1 MATSKLVHIVALSM
15 TIALGLVGQSPAQ
28 AGYFVRP
35 VLQYNGELQ
44 DGYSNTLTSNSATFS
59 DGFSSFASHVD
70 LATGTIKTYLEMNGP
85 SNGFGVSTGV
95 MGDQIR
101 YTGSSDEAVTFRFD
115 FDSLISGNQSY
126 TGTPPDFDSR
136 YIGIQA
142 HFAIYEAGSNATY
155 LNWTELGTVSD
166 EALYVG
172 SKSMTFS
179 DQPLDFGTSYADSL
193 VAELFLTSGKSYD
206 IFSAFN
212 LIAQPGQSVGPITMN
227 SLNTST
233 IGITAPGGSFT
244 SDSGKFLGFA
254 QTPQTSAV
262 PEPATWAMMIGGF
275 GLVGAAMRRRRAS
288 IRFA

>member
-1 MATSKLVHIVALSM
+1 MTMSKLAKFVAFSL
-15 TIALGLVGQSPAQ
+15 TVVVGMAVQSPAQ

-35 VLQYNGELQ
+35 VLQYDGELQ

-70 LATGTIKTYLEMNGP
+70 LASGTIKTYLEMNGP
-85 SNGFGVSTGV
+85 SDGFGVSTGV

-115 FDSLISGNQSY
+115 FDSLISANQFY
-126 TGTPPDFDSR
+126 TGTPPDFESR

-142 HFAIYEAGSNATY
+142 HFAVYEAGSNATY
-155 LNWTELGTVSD
+155 LNWTELGTVSN

-172 SKSMTFS
+172 SRTMTFS
-179 DQPLDFGTSYADSL
+179 DDPLEFGTFYADSL
-193 VAELFLTSGKSYD
+193 EADLFLTSGRSYD

-212 LIAQPGQSVGPITMN
+212 LIASPGQSAGSITMN

-244 SDSGKFLGFA
+244 SDSGEFLGFA
-254 QTPQTSAV
+254 QTPQISAV
-262 PEPATWAMMIGGF
+262 PEPATWATMIGGF
-275 GLVGAAMRRRRAS
+275 GLVGAAMRRKRPI
-288 IRFA
+288 IRLA

>member
-1 MATSKLVHIVALSM
+1 M
-15 TIALGLVGQSPAQ
+15 TIALGLVVQSPAE

-35 VLQYNGELQ
+35 VLQYDGELQ

-59 DGFSSFASHVD
+59 DSFSSFEAHVD

-115 FDSLISGNQSY
+115 FDSIISASQFY

-142 HFAIYEAGSNATY
+142 HFAVYEAGSNATY
-155 LNWTELGTVSD
+155 LNWTELGTVSN
-166 EALYVG
+166 EALFVG
-172 SKSMTFS
+172 SRTMSFQ
-179 DQPLDFGTSYADSL
+179 DEPLEFGLSYSDSL
-193 VAELFLTSGKSYD
+193 VADLFLTSGRSYD

-212 LIAQPGQSVGPITMN
+212 LIAQPGQSVGSITMN

-244 SDSGKFLGFA
+244 SDSGEFLGFS
-254 QTPQTSAV
+254 QTPQASAV

-275 GLVGAAMRRRRAS
+275 GLVGAAMRRRETS
-288 IRFA
+288 VRFA